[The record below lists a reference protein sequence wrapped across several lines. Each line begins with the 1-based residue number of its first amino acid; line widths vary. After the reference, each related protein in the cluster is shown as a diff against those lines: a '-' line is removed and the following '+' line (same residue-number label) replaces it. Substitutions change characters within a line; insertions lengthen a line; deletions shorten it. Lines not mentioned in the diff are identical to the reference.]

1 MRSGEIGR
9 EVRREGSIVRVGEPK
24 PVTLAPSVSKI
35 LTTAAT
41 SEIWGT
47 LWRVTGE
54 PASRVAGRRARIE
67 FLLPEMVMWPDRGV
81 GPVTRYLVM
90 PGYYSI

>member
-41 SEIWGT
+41 SEIWGDVVESDGGAGEQGGGKEGEN
-47 LWRVTGE
+47 RVF
-54 PASRVAGRRARIE
+54 VAGDGDVAGQGCGAGNQVSSHAGI
-67 FLLPEMVMWPDRGV
+67 L
-81 GPVTRYLVM
+81 
-90 PGYYSI
+90 